1 VQNTPVAARSAIQ
14 IKFCSNPKILSN
26 GLFKTFLHDEGYPS
40 ARNPVVAM
48 KSAKIARTN
57 RIIASPDTEPESART
72 SNKRFAVRKASDSP
86 ATIDTKTQVLGRD
99 APLIPCIIEDS
110 SSTGAKLR
118 LKGATASRW
127 TDGAN
132 GLPDKFFLRIAAEG
146 IEVPCEVVWR
156 RANSLGVRYT
166 APARLLRKSEVP
178 TAVPLAAKVIP
189 GAVRTFGRK
198 A

>member
-14 IKFCSNPKILSN
+14 LNFCSNPSNLSN
-26 GLFKTFLHDEGYPS
+26 GLFKTFLHDDGQPS
-40 ARNPVVAM
+40 ATKPVIAM
-48 KSAKIARTN
+48 KSAKSARTN
-57 RIIASPDTEPESART
+57 RIVPSPTAGSELAGT
-72 SNKRFAVRKASDSP
+72 TNKRFAVRKASDSP
-86 ATIDTKTQVLGRD
+86 AMIDTRTQVLGRD
-99 APLIPCIIEDS
+99 APLIPCVIQDG

-132 GLPDKFFLRIAAEG
+132 GLPDKFFLRITAEG

-178 TAVPLAAKVIP
+178 TAAPLAAKVIP
-189 GAVRTFGRK
+189 GALSTFGRK
-198 A
+198 S